1 MSYIII
7 CTVALLVSGLTL
19 FSGFGLGTLLMP
31 AFALFFPVE
40 VAIAAT
46 AIVHLANN
54 LFKVG
59 LVGRKANV
67 GIVLRFALT
76 AAVMAMIGAL
86 LLNYFTTVEP
96 IAQYT
101 LLGRVCTISVV
112 KLVNAVMIMGFAI
125 IELHPVFERLA
136 FSPRLIP
143 LGGALSGFFGGLSGH
158 QGALRTAFLI
168 RAGLEKEVFIGTM
181 VVSAVAVDV
190 SRLLVY
196 GVTFFSREAA
206 TLKEQGI
213 IGLVIAGS
221 LAAFAGAFIGSRILR
236 KITMRTIQ
244 VLVGVMLFLLSIAIG
259 TGII

>member
-54 LFKVG
+54 LFKVA
-59 LVGRKANV
+59 LVGRKANA
-67 GIVLRFALT
+67 GIVLRFALP
-76 AAVMAMIGAL
+76 AAVTAMVGAL

-112 KLVNAVMIMGFAI
+112 KLVIAVMIMGFAV

-136 FSPRLIP
+136 FGTRFIP

-168 RAGLEKEVFIGTM
+168 RAGLDKEVFVGTM
-181 VVSAVAVDV
+181 VVSAVVVDL
-190 SRLLVY
+190 SRLLIY
-196 GVTFFSREAA
+196 GATFFSRDFAI
-206 TLKEQGI
+206 LKDQGG

-221 LAAFAGAFIGSRILR
+221 LAAFAGAFIGSRILK
-236 KITMRTIQ
+236 KITMRIIQ
-244 VLVGVMLFLLSIAIG
+244 MVVGIMLLVLSISIG
-259 TGII
+259 IGIL

>member
-7 CTVALLVSGLTL
+7 CTVALLISGLTL

-59 LVGRKANV
+59 LVGRKANA
-67 GIVLRFALT
+67 GIVLRFGLPAAIT
-76 AAVMAMIGAL
+76 AMVGAL

-96 IAQYT
+96 IAEYT
-101 LLGRVCTISVV
+101 LLGRVCTLSVV
-112 KLVNAVMIMGFAI
+112 KLVIAIMIMGFAI
-125 IELHPVFERLA
+125 IELHPVFERLT
-136 FSPRLIP
+136 FSTRLIL

-168 RAGLEKEVFIGTM
+168 RAGLPKEVFVGTM
-181 VVSAVAVDV
+181 VVSAVVVDL
-190 SRLLVY
+190 SRLLIY
-196 GVTFFSREAA
+196 GVTFFSRDFAV
-206 TLKEQGI
+206 LKDQGG

-221 LAAFAGAFIGSRILR
+221 IAAFAGAFIGSRILK

-244 VLVGVMLFLLSIAIG
+244 MVVGVMLFLLSIAIG